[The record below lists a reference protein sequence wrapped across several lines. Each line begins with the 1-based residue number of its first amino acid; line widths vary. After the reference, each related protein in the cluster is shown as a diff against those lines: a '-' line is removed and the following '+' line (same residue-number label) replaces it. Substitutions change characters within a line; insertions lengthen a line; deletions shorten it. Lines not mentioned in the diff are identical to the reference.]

1 MKVGDWTKLITLI
14 IVNGGVIFLALYGIL
29 NEQGVIAVLSA
40 SLGYVFGNTHAV
52 ISERKLNK

>member
-1 MKVGDWTKLITLI
+1 MKVGDWTKLVTLI
-14 IVNGGVIFLALYGIL
+14 IVNGGVIFLALYGII

-52 ISERKLNK
+52 MTKRKVE